1 MMSIATRDHSD
12 SASFTSPVGC
22 AHCSQFFSD
31 AEQEFAEHY
40 IPELGQHLC
49 DRCLPSY
56 TESILDQAEC
66 YAREACKITAVP
78 WKLNDECARAFG
90 RWPCDPTPSQ
100 FTAFMLACRS
110 RCTNY
115 DALIRPFA
123 NHRGSVANGIYAE
136 TIERRI
142 NALLTEEA
150 RIRGIAVP
158 VESGRI
164 PKTVFV
170 IDAVATPAE
179 RRSA

>member
-1 MMSIATRDHSD
+1 MSIATRDHSD
-12 SASFTSPVGC
+12 STSFSGPVGC
-22 AHCSQFFSD
+22 DRCSQFLPE

-78 WKLNDECARAFG
+78 WKLNDEFTRAFG
-90 RWPCDPTPSQ
+90 QWPCDPTPSQ

>member
-1 MMSIATRDHSD
+1 MSIDITISRDPVSL
-12 SASFTSPVGC
+12 TSPVGC
-22 AHCSQFFSD
+22 DHCSQFLPD
-31 AEQEFAEHY
+31 AELAPAEHY
-40 IPELGQHLC
+40 VPELGQHLC

-66 YAREACKITAVP
+66 YAHEACKVTAVP
-78 WKLNDECARAFG
+78 SKLNDECTRAFG
-90 RWPCDPTPSQ
+90 QWPCDASPTQ
-100 FTAFMLACRS
+100 FTTFLLACRS

-123 NHRGSVANGIYAE
+123 NDSQSVAAGTYAE

-142 NALLTEEA
+142 NALLTEQA

-158 VESGRI
+158 VESGRV
-164 PKTVFV
+164 PRTVFV
-170 IDAVATPAE
+170 IDAVATPAG